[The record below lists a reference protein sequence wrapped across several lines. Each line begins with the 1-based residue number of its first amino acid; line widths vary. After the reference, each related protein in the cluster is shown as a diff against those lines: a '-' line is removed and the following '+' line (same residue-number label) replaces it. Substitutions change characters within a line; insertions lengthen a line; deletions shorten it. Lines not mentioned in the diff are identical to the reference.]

1 MKLNSSINWSNI
13 DPKHRRLIMV
23 GLMLGMLAACLDGT
37 IVSTCGTIIAADLGG
52 LSLYSWMFTAY
63 MLCETIAIPIG
74 GKLSDLYG
82 RKPFFLLGMTLFL
95 GGSIAAGLSNSMEMF
110 IICRAVQGAGGGI
123 LIPVATAA
131 IADLYSP
138 IERGKMQGVMGAV
151 FGLGT
156 ALGPVIGGFIT
167 DYISWHWVFYL
178 NVPLA
183 ALALFFT
190 ARQFPSI
197 EVIHRKRIDYTGMSV
212 LGLFL
217 LDLLLFF
224 TWAGNDFDWISMES
238 GIMVAVAAA
247 LLGLFVLV
255 EYRAE
260 DPVIAPRLFKNRTF
274 VCGAFSML
282 VFGLALTGALAYL
295 SMFSI
300 FIFGLTSREAGYL
313 TIAMVAGLMITAMCS
328 GRYVQRT
335 GYRPWVIMGPVI
347 ACIAMT
353 LMSTLGLGDS
363 VWLLA
368 AYMFLLGLGLGCV
381 MSVLMVAVQNSAK
394 PEEMGMTTSSVNLF
408 RAIGGTVAT
417 GVFSFLI
424 NLRLDDELR
433 RNLAEGVYNIVPHNT
448 DVLAYLSMM
457 PEHAVPILTSFAS
470 SIDFAFMVG
479 GAIVLLIILVAPFL
493 KGYMVNPEQEEM
505 KTKMVVEDRDV
516 KGSRKEI
523 Q

>member
-1 MKLNSSINWSNI
+1 
-13 DPKHRRLIMV
+13 
-23 GLMLGMLAACLDGT
+23 
-37 IVSTCGTIIAADLGG
+37 
-52 LSLYSWMFTAY
+52 
-63 MLCETIAIPIG
+63 
-74 GKLSDLYG
+74 
-82 RKPFFLLGMTLFL
+82 
-95 GGSIAAGLSNSMEMF
+95 
-110 IICRAVQGAGGGI
+110 
-123 LIPVATAA
+123 
-131 IADLYSP
+131 
-138 IERGKMQGVMGAV
+138 
-151 FGLGT
+151 
-156 ALGPVIGGFIT
+156 
-167 DYISWHWVFYL
+167 
-178 NVPLA
+178 
-183 ALALFFT
+183 
-190 ARQFPSI
+190 
-197 EVIHRKRIDYTGMSV
+197 
-212 LGLFL
+212 
-217 LDLLLFF
+217 
-224 TWAGNDFDWISMES
+224 
-238 GIMVAVAAA
+238 
-247 LLGLFVLV
+247 
-255 EYRAE
+255 
-260 DPVIAPRLFKNRTF
+260 
-274 VCGAFSML
+274 
-282 VFGLALTGALAYL
+282 
-295 SMFSI
+295 
-300 FIFGLTSREAGYL
+300 
-313 TIAMVAGLMITAMCS
+313 MITAMCS

-470 SIDFAFMVG
+470 SIDFAFLVG

>member
-1 MKLNSSINWSNI
+1 MKKATSINWSNI
-13 DPKHRRLIMV
+13 DPKHRKLIMV
-23 GLMLGMLAACLDGT
+23 GLVLGMLAACLDGT

-52 LSLYSWMFTAY
+52 LSLYSWMFTAF

-82 RKPFFLLGMTLFL
+82 RRPFFILGMGLFL
-95 GGSIAAGLSNSMEMF
+95 AGSVAAGLSNSMEMF
-110 IICRAVQGAGGGI
+110 IICRAVQGVGGGF
-123 LIPVATAA
+123 LMPVATAA

-156 ALGPVIGGFIT
+156 ALGPVIGGLIT
-167 DYISWHWVFYL
+167 DNISWHWVFYI

-183 ALALFFT
+183 AVALFLT
-190 ARQFPSI
+190 ARQFPAI
-197 EVIHRKRIDYTGMSV
+197 EVTSHKKIDYLGMSV

-224 TWAGNDFDWISMES
+224 SWAGKDFEWISAES
-238 GIMVAVAAA
+238 GVMMLAAVIMLAI
-247 LLGLFVLV
+247 FVLL

-274 VCGAFSML
+274 VCGAFAML
-282 VFGLALTGALAYL
+282 IFGLALTGAMAYL

-300 FIFGLTSREAGYL
+300 FIFGLTSEEAGYL
-313 TIAMVAGLMITAMCS
+313 TIAMVAGLMITAMMS
-328 GRYVQRT
+328 GKFVQRT
-335 GYRPWVIMGPVI
+335 GYRPWVITGPVI
-347 ACIAMT
+347 SFIAMA

-363 VWLLA
+363 VWTLA
-368 AYMFLLGLGLGCV
+368 AYMFLLGTGLGCV

-394 PEEMGMTTSSVNLF
+394 PDEMGMTTSSVNLF

-433 RNLAEGVYNIVPHNT
+433 SNLAAEIYAIVPHDT
-448 DVLAYLSMM
+448 DVLAFISLM
-457 PEHAVPILTSFAS
+457 PEQASNILASFAGAM
-470 SIDFAFMVG
+470 DFAFLVA
-479 GAIVLLIILVAPFL
+479 GAIILLILLVAPFL
-493 KGYMVNPEQEEM
+493 KGYVVNEEQAEMRAAEAKKVEER
-505 KTKMVVEDRDV
+505 TGIREA
-516 KGSRKEI
+516 